1 MRIRWL
7 LIFWIFVMSAIAYLD
22 RVNISIAGRAISD
35 EFHLTQVQLGFIFSA
50 FILGY
55 AAGQTPAG
63 WLADR
68 FGARL
73 ILALGAVWWAIFTT
87 LITVLSPGL
96 GPLLFAAI
104 AIRFFLGAGEAVMYP
119 ASNTVVAHWIPSGE
133 RGKANGLIFCG
144 VGLGS
149 GVTAKLISFL
159 MIHYGWR
166 MSFWVSAAIGL
177 VAGVVWYWIARD
189 RPRQHPWI
197 SPNELRQIESGIADG
212 HRLHSGRHMPW
223 VRIFTHRDIL
233 LVTFSYFT
241 YGYVAYIFFSWFFIY
256 LNEIRHVNI
265 TRSATYTMVP
275 FLAMTA
281 GSLLGGWISDRLT
294 SSFGKKAGRCGIA
307 VFGIGLA
314 AVFIALGT
322 QVQSPLLATIVLA
335 GGAGA
340 LYLSQSSFW
349 SVTADI
355 GGGSAGSVSG
365 FMNMGGQIG
374 GALTASLTPWI
385 AQRYGWTASFLVAAA
400 LCACGSLVWLLVKPE
415 GVPEPAES
423 VAREV

>member
-1 MRIRWL
+1 
-7 LIFWIFVMSAIAYLD
+7 
-22 RVNISIAGRAISD
+22 
-35 EFHLTQVQLGFIFSA
+35 
-50 FILGY
+50 
-55 AAGQTPAG
+55 
-63 WLADR
+63 
-68 FGARL
+68 
-73 ILALGAVWWAIFTT
+73 
-87 LITVLSPGL
+87 
-96 GPLLFAAI
+96 
-104 AIRFFLGAGEAVMYP
+104 
-119 ASNTVVAHWIPSGE
+119 
-133 RGKANGLIFCG
+133 
-144 VGLGS
+144 
-149 GVTAKLISFL
+149 
-159 MIHYGWR
+159 
-166 MSFWVSAAIGL
+166 
-177 VAGVVWYWIARD
+177 
-189 RPRQHPWI
+189 
-197 SPNELRQIESGIADG
+197 
-212 HRLHSGRHMPW
+212 MPW

-322 QVQSPLLATIVLA
+322 QVQSPLLATVVLA